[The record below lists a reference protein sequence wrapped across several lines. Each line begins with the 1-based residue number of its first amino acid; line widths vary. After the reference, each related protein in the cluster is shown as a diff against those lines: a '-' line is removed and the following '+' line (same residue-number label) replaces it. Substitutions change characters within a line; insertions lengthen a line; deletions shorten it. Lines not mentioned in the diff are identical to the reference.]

1 MRQIRLSTFIDNG
14 HSLINETVNDTARMI
29 EDGYLQIHLDDVL
42 RDRGL
47 SQKQVSE
54 MSGLRIATI
63 SDIVNGKM
71 VSINLVQIFALM
83 SALRLTN
90 FGEIFTLSLPKETKK
105 AFEDQAY
112 KWVEYGDMPQAV
124 RDLYRANVLRNA
136 KLLE

>member
-83 SALRLTN
+83 SALRLTEIS
-90 FGEIFTLSLPKETKK
+90 EIFTLSLPKETKK
-105 AFEDQAY
+105 AFEDQTY
-112 KWVEYGDMPQAV
+112 KWVEYGEMPQAV